1 MRSNSAELD
10 PGTRDMIEG
19 LGDEVRM
26 LHDEVMELAERL
38 DCSERVLA
46 DVRRRS
52 PLPDQ
57 SVNE

>member
-19 LGDEVRM
+19 LGEEVRM

-38 DCSERVLA
+38 DFSERVLA
-46 DVRRRS
+46 DVRRHN
-52 PLPDQ
+52 PLPG